1 MIQRVFFTK
10 YGNIVLYNSFWKFP
24 IYIKCFFEQIW
35 IFSKFP
41 PWRQQIQYFSSL
53 SIIEVVLM
61 SIIEV
66 GVGVREAISLFL
78 SRKEI
83 TQISC
88 TFIKILI
95 CKINKIDKTTITWSW
110 LLSTLIPSSTANVLP
125 SLWRRSSAKY
135 WLGHRILDPRT
146 KNCQHPNRPTE
157 NIKLHIK
164 EL

>member
-1 MIQRVFFTK
+1 MLFLSK
-10 YGNIVLYNSFWKFP
+10 SESFLSFP
-24 IYIKCFFEQIW
+24 LEDNK
-35 IFSKFP
+35 
-41 PWRQQIQYFSSL
+41 YFSIL

-95 CKINKIDKTTITWSW
+95 CKINKIDNTTIT
-110 LLSTLIPSSTANVLP
+110 
-125 SLWRRSSAKY
+125 
-135 WLGHRILDPRT
+135 
-146 KNCQHPNRPTE
+146 
-157 NIKLHIK
+157 
-164 EL
+164 